1 MALYNYEAYS
11 RDGKKMSGS
20 QEAASTHAVRE
31 ALTKQGFYPTKV
43 VPAQGGIFSVGG
55 LFERSI
61 SIQDKLFFTK
71 QLSTLLKAGVPLADA
86 LSLLITQSQGRLK
99 RIVSAMRDDLTEG
112 RSFGDALS
120 RHSDVFE
127 NIYIQLVRAGEAGGN
142 LEQVLDQL
150 ESYIERQQELQKAV
164 RGALRYPMIQLSVI
178 IVVAILM
185 VVFIVPRIV
194 NSLAGEGDLP
204 LPTRFLM
211 GIAYFFGSH
220 YLILIVFAIAGYI
233 GFRFWKRTRQ
243 GARAIDQIKLK
254 LPLVKYFVKMRG
266 VVQFS
271 QTLGMLLRNGVN
283 LSDALDIVSKII
295 DNRVLLDTLEEAR
308 EKIVKQ
314 GKVAQY
320 LEKTDMF
327 PPVAIYLI
335 RTGEESGE
343 LDTMLLTVAEQYEAD
358 LKEYADSLTS
368 KINPAMLIVM
378 ALLVGFI
385 MVSVFMPVISYVQ
398 EVM

>member
-204 LPTRFLM
+204 LPTRILM
-211 GIAYFFGSH
+211 GIANFFGSH

>member
-1 MALYNYEAYS
+1 
-11 RDGKKMSGS
+11 
-20 QEAASTHAVRE
+20 
-31 ALTKQGFYPTKV
+31 
-43 VPAQGGIFSVGG
+43 
-55 LFERSI
+55 
-61 SIQDKLFFTK
+61 
-71 QLSTLLKAGVPLADA
+71 
-86 LSLLITQSQGRLK
+86 
-99 RIVSAMRDDLTEG
+99 
-112 RSFGDALS
+112 
-120 RHSDVFE
+120 
-127 NIYIQLVRAGEAGGN
+127 
-142 LEQVLDQL
+142 
-150 ESYIERQQELQKAV
+150 
-164 RGALRYPMIQLSVI
+164 
-178 IVVAILM
+178 
-185 VVFIVPRIV
+185 
-194 NSLAGEGDLP
+194 
-204 LPTRFLM
+204 
-211 GIAYFFGSH
+211 
-220 YLILIVFAIAGYI
+220 
-233 GFRFWKRTRQ
+233 
-243 GARAIDQIKLK
+243 
-254 LPLVKYFVKMRG
+254 
-266 VVQFS
+266 VQFS